1 MSKLSPDHKFLDF
14 SDYGRSMAK
23 LIVSNLI
30 NTKVTPI
37 QLTLA
42 FGVSGLLAVY
52 CIFKGYFILAGVFLI
67 LKSILDAADG
77 ELARQKNTPSYVGRY
92 LDSIFDILL
101 NLILLLLIGHLS
113 QSPLWLT
120 LLAFIC
126 VQMQG
131 TLYNYYYVILRN
143 ISVDGDQT
151 SKVFEQKTPK
161 AFEGEK
167 QSTVNTMFLIFQVLY
182 SFFDRTI
189 QILDNNA
196 HRSKNYPNWF
206 MSLVSIYGL
215 GFQLLIIAI
224 FLAFGKMTLIIPFFI
239 GYTILL
245 PFMILVRKA
254 LK

>member
-1 MSKLSPDHKFLDF
+1 MSKLSPDNKFLDF

-23 LIVSNLI
+23 LIVSTVI

-52 CIFKGYFILAGVFLI
+52 CIFKGYFVLAGVFLI

-77 ELARQKNTPSYVGRY
+77 ELARQKNTPSYTGRY
-92 LDSIFDILL
+92 LDSIFDIIL
-101 NLILLLLIGHLS
+101 NLMLLLVIGYLS
-113 QSPLWLT
+113 YSPLWLT
-120 LLAFIC
+120 ILAFFC
-126 VQMQG
+126 VQLQG

-151 SKVFEQKTPK
+151 SKVFEQKAPK

-189 QILDNNA
+189 QALDNNA

-215 GFQLLIIAI
+215 GSQLLIIAL

-239 GYTILL
+239 GYTVLL
-245 PFMILVRKA
+245 PFMILVRKG
-254 LK
+254 LR